1 MENFQ
6 FDKTSYNHIPHDPG
20 VYKFFHASGTLLYV
34 GKAKVLKNRVASY
47 FKNKSLLNRKTQRL
61 VSQINTIEVTIVNSE
76 YDALLLENNLIK
88 ENQPKFNILLKD
100 DKTFPFLIVTHERFP
115 KIYPTRKVIPDK
127 GTHFG
132 PYTSAR
138 AMHKALDLISKLYHV
153 RSCNLNLSEKNI
165 NSKKFKVCLE
175 YHIGNCLGPC
185 ENLQSEVDYLNEIE
199 QAKLILKGSIQPIK
213 IRLKE
218 DMNHAAGLLKFELAA
233 EYKSK
238 LQLLETF
245 QSKSLIVN
253 PSITDID
260 IVAIL
265 PGENI
270 SYVNFMKV
278 EMGTIR
284 ASETVLIKSKLQEKI
299 NEILAYAVTTLQ
311 QKFNSHSATIISNF
325 LFELPEINVVIPQ
338 KGDKKKLLD
347 LSIKNALMFKK
358 NHLRI
363 KTKQNDDSNRTIR
376 QLKKDL
382 RLKSLP
388 TIIECFDN
396 SNIQGSHPT
405 ASMVYFKNG
414 KPLKQ
419 QYRRYNIKT
428 VIGPDDFSSMTE
440 IIYRRYDRLSKE
452 KKTFPDLIVVDGGK
466 GQLNAACISL
476 KKLGLYGKVPIIGIA
491 KRLEEIYF
499 PEDSIPIYLN
509 KKSSTLKLLQFIR
522 DEAHRFA
529 ITHHRNRRSND
540 SITSILD
547 NIPGIGTKN
556 KTALL
561 KRFKTLSQIRTASI
575 SNLKDTIGNKLGI
588 RVHNYLNKKKKES
601 D

>member
-1 MENFQ
+1 MEHFQ
-6 FDKTSYNHIPHDPG
+6 FDKTSYNHVPKDPG
-20 VYKFFHASGTLLYV
+20 VYKFFNTTGTLLYV

-47 FKNKSLLNRKTQRL
+47 FTNKTLLNRKTQRL
-61 VSQINTIEVTIVNSE
+61 VSQIDTIEVTIVNSE

-100 DKTFPFLIVTHERFP
+100 DKTFPFLVVTNERFP
-115 KIYPTRKVIPDK
+115 KIYATRKVNPDK

-132 PYTSAR
+132 PYTSVR

-165 NSKKFKVCLE
+165 IKQKFNVCLE

-185 ENLQSEVDYLNEIE
+185 ENLQSETDYMNDID
-199 QAKLILKGSIQPIK
+199 QAKLILKGIISPIK
-213 IRLKE
+213 TLLKE
-218 DMNHAAGLLKFELAA
+218 DMNRSSSLLKFELAA
-233 EYKSK
+233 EYKAK

-260 IVAIL
+260 IVTIL
-265 PGENI
+265 TGEDI

-284 ASETVLIKSKLQEKI
+284 ASETVLIKSRLKETTD
-299 NEILAYAVTTLQ
+299 EILAYAVPVLR
-311 QKFNSHSATIISNF
+311 QKFNSHSPTIISNLSF
-325 LFELPEINVVIPQ
+325 KLPNIMVIIPQ
-338 KGDKKKLLD
+338 IGDKKKLLD
-347 LSIKNALMFKK
+347 LSMKNSFMFKQ

-363 KTKQNDDSNRTIR
+363 KTKQQDDSERTLR
-376 QLKKDL
+376 QLQQDL
-382 RLKSLP
+382 RLKSIP
-388 TIIECFDN
+388 RVIECFDN
-396 SNIQGSHPT
+396 SNIQGTHPT

-419 QYRRYNIKT
+419 QYRHYNIKT

-440 IIYRRYDRLSKE
+440 IIHRRYKRLLTEDKAL
-452 KKTFPDLIVVDGGK
+452 PDLIVVDGGK
-466 GQLNAACISL
+466 GQLSAACISL
-476 KKLGLYGKVPIIGIA
+476 KNLNLYGKIPIIGIA

-499 PEDSIPIYLN
+499 PEDSIPIYLS
-509 KKSSTLKLLQFIR
+509 KKSSALKLLQFIR

-529 ITHHRNRRSND
+529 ITHHRNIRSND

-547 NIPGIGTKN
+547 DIPGIGTKN
-556 KTALL
+556 KTVLL
-561 KRFKTLSQIRTASI
+561 TQFKTLSQIRNASI
-575 SNLKDTIGNKLGI
+575 QILTDVIGKKLALN
-588 RVHNYLNKKKKES
+588 VHNYLNKKKGAN
-601 D
+601 

>member
-1 MENFQ
+1 MEHFQ
-6 FDKTSYNHIPHDPG
+6 FDKTSYNHVPKDPG
-20 VYKFFHASGTLLYV
+20 VYKFFNTKGTLLYV

-47 FKNKSLLNRKTQRL
+47 FTNKTLLNRKTQRL
-61 VSQINTIEVTIVNSE
+61 VSQIDTIEVTIVNSE

-100 DKTFPFLIVTHERFP
+100 DKTFPFLVVTNERFP
-115 KIYPTRKVIPDK
+115 KIYATRKVNPDK

-132 PYTSAR
+132 PYTSVR

-165 NSKKFKVCLE
+165 IKQKFKVCLE

-185 ENLQSEVDYLNEIE
+185 ENLQSETGYMNDID
-199 QAKLILKGSIQPIK
+199 QAKLILKGIISPIK
-213 IRLKE
+213 TLLKE
-218 DMNHAAGLLKFELAA
+218 HMNRSSSLLKFELAA
-233 EYKSK
+233 EYKAK

-260 IVAIL
+260 IVTIL
-265 PGENI
+265 AGEDI

-284 ASETVLIKSKLQEKI
+284 ASETVLIKSRLKETTD
-299 NEILAYAVTTLQ
+299 EILAYAVPVLR
-311 QKFNSHSATIISNF
+311 QKFNSHSPTIISNLSF
-325 LFELPEINVVIPQ
+325 KLPNIMVIIPQ
-338 KGDKKKLLD
+338 IGDKKKLLD
-347 LSIKNALMFKK
+347 LSMKNSFMFKQ

-363 KTKQNDDSNRTIR
+363 KTKQLDDSERTLR
-376 QLKKDL
+376 QLQQDL
-382 RLKSLP
+382 RLKSIP
-388 TIIECFDN
+388 RVIECFDN
-396 SNIQGSHPT
+396 SNIQGTHPT

-419 QYRRYNIKT
+419 QYRHYNIKT

-440 IIYRRYDRLSKE
+440 IIHRRYKRLLTEDKAL
-452 KKTFPDLIVVDGGK
+452 PDLIVVDGGK
-466 GQLNAACISL
+466 GQLSAACISL
-476 KKLGLYGKVPIIGIA
+476 KNLNLYGKIPIIGIA

-499 PEDSIPIYLN
+499 PEDSIPIYLS
-509 KKSSTLKLLQFIR
+509 KKSSALKLLQFIR

-529 ITHHRNRRSND
+529 ITHHRNIRSND

-547 NIPGIGTKN
+547 DIPGIGTKN
-556 KTALL
+556 KTVLL
-561 KRFKTLSQIRTASI
+561 TQFKTLSQIRNASI
-575 SNLKDTIGNKLGI
+575 QILTDVIGKKLALN
-588 RVHNYLNKKKKES
+588 VHNYLNKKKGAN
-601 D
+601 

>member
-1 MENFQ
+1 MEHFQ
-6 FDKTSYNHIPHDPG
+6 FDKTSYNHVPKDPG
-20 VYKFFHASGTLLYV
+20 VYKFFNTTGTLLYV

-47 FKNKSLLNRKTQRL
+47 FTNKTLLNRKTQRL
-61 VSQINTIEVTIVNSE
+61 VSQIDTIEVTIVNSE

-100 DKTFPFLIVTHERFP
+100 DKTFPFLVVTNERFP
-115 KIYPTRKVIPDK
+115 KIYATRKVNPDK

-132 PYTSAR
+132 PYTSVR

-165 NSKKFKVCLE
+165 IKQKFNVCLE

-185 ENLQSEVDYLNEIE
+185 ENLQSETDYMNDID
-199 QAKLILKGSIQPIK
+199 QAKLILKGIISPIK
-213 IRLKE
+213 TLLKE
-218 DMNHAAGLLKFELAA
+218 DMNRSSSLLKFELAA
-233 EYKSK
+233 EYKAK

-260 IVAIL
+260 IVTIL
-265 PGENI
+265 TGEDI

-284 ASETVLIKSKLQEKI
+284 ASETVLIKSRLKETTD
-299 NEILAYAVTTLQ
+299 EILAYAVPVLR
-311 QKFNSHSATIISNF
+311 QKFNSHSPTIISNLSF
-325 LFELPEINVVIPQ
+325 KLPNIMVIIPQ
-338 KGDKKKLLD
+338 IGDKKKLLD
-347 LSIKNALMFKK
+347 LSMKNSFMFKQ

-363 KTKQNDDSNRTIR
+363 KTKQQDDSERTLR
-376 QLKKDL
+376 QLQQDL
-382 RLKSLP
+382 RLKSIP
-388 TIIECFDN
+388 RVIECFDN
-396 SNIQGSHPT
+396 SNIQGTHPT

-419 QYRRYNIKT
+419 QYRHYNIKT

-440 IIYRRYDRLSKE
+440 IIHRRYKRLLTEDKAL
-452 KKTFPDLIVVDGGK
+452 PDLIVVDGGK
-466 GQLNAACISL
+466 GQLSAACISL
-476 KKLGLYGKVPIIGIA
+476 KNLNLYGKIPIIGIA

-499 PEDSIPIYLN
+499 PEDSIPIYLS
-509 KKSSTLKLLQFIR
+509 KKSSALKLLQFIR

-529 ITHHRNRRSND
+529 ITHHRNIRSND

-547 NIPGIGTKN
+547 DIPGIGPKN
-556 KTALL
+556 KTVLL
-561 KRFKTLSQIRTASI
+561 TQFKTLSQIRNASI
-575 SNLKDTIGNKLGI
+575 QILTDVIGKKLALN
-588 RVHNYLNKKKKES
+588 VHNYLNKKKGAN
-601 D
+601 

>member
-1 MENFQ
+1 MEHFQ
-6 FDKTSYNHIPHDPG
+6 FDKTSYNHIPIEPG
-20 VYKFFHASGTLLYV
+20 IYKFFHTSGTLLYV

-47 FKNKSLLNRKTQRL
+47 FTNKNLLNKKTQRL
-61 VSQINTIEVTIVNSE
+61 VSQIDTIEVTIVNSE

-100 DKTFPFLIVTHERFP
+100 DKTFPFLVVTHERFP
-115 KIYPTRKVIPDK
+115 KIYATRKVDPDK
-127 GTHFG
+127 GTYFG
-132 PYTSAR
+132 PYTSVR

-165 NSKKFKVCLE
+165 SNLKFKVCLE

-185 ENLQSEVDYLNEIE
+185 EGLQSEKDYLKEID
-199 QAKLILKGSIQPIK
+199 QAKHILKGIIHPIK
-213 IRLKE
+213 TRLKE
-218 DMNHAAGLLKFELAA
+218 DMNHSADLLKFELAA

-260 IVAIL
+260 IVTIL
-265 PGENI
+265 SGEDI
-270 SYVNFMKV
+270 SYLNFMKI

-284 ASETVLIKSKLQEKI
+284 ASETVLIKSRLKEKTE
-299 NEILAYAVTTLQ
+299 EIMAYAVPVLR
-311 QKFNSHSATIISNF
+311 QKFNSHSPTIISNF
-325 LFELPEINVVIPQ
+325 IFSLSNINIIIPQ
-338 KGDKKKLLD
+338 IGDKKKLLD
-347 LSIKNALMFKK
+347 LSLKNAFMFKQ

-363 KTKQNDDSNRTIR
+363 KTKQQEDSDRTLR
-376 QLKKDL
+376 QLQDDL
-382 RLKSLP
+382 RLKSIP
-388 TIIECFDN
+388 RVIECFDN
-396 SNIQGSHPT
+396 SNIQGNHPT
-405 ASMVYFKNG
+405 SSMVYFKNG

-419 QYRRYNIKT
+419 QYRHYNIKT

-440 IIYRRYDRLSKE
+440 IIHRRYERLLTENKDL
-452 KKTFPDLIVVDGGK
+452 PDLIVIDGGK
-466 GQLNAACISL
+466 GQLSAACISL
-476 KKLGLYGKVPIIGIA
+476 KNLGIYGKIPIIGIA

-499 PEDSIPIYLN
+499 PEDSIPIYLS

-529 ITHHRNRRSND
+529 INHHRNIRSND

-547 NIPGIGTKN
+547 DIPGIGPKN
-556 KTALL
+556 KTLL
-561 KRFKTLSQIRTASI
+561 LTKFKTLSQIRKASV
-575 SNLKDTIGNKLGI
+575 SVLTNAIGSKLAL
-588 RVHNYLNKKKKES
+588 RLHNYFNKKKGTQ
-601 D
+601 

>member
-1 MENFQ
+1 MEHFQ
-6 FDKTSYNHIPHDPG
+6 FDKTSYNHVPKDPG
-20 VYKFFHASGTLLYV
+20 VYKFFNTTGTLLYV

-47 FKNKSLLNRKTQRL
+47 FTNKTLLNRKTQRL
-61 VSQINTIEVTIVNSE
+61 VSQIDTIEVTIVNSE

-100 DKTFPFLIVTHERFP
+100 DKTFPFLVVTNERFP
-115 KIYPTRKVIPDK
+115 KIYATRKVAPDK

-132 PYTSAR
+132 PYTSVR

-165 NSKKFKVCLE
+165 NKQKFKVCLE

-185 ENLQSEVDYLNEIE
+185 ENLQSETDYMNDID
-199 QAKLILKGSIQPIK
+199 QAKLILKGIISPIK
-213 IRLKE
+213 TILKE
-218 DMNHAAGLLKFELAA
+218 DMSQSSSLLKFELAA
-233 EYKSK
+233 EYKAK

-260 IVAIL
+260 IVTIL
-265 PGENI
+265 SGEDI

-284 ASETVLIKSKLQEKI
+284 ASETVLIKSRLKETTD
-299 NEILAYAVTTLQ
+299 EILAYAVPVLR
-311 QKFNSHSATIISNF
+311 QKFNSHSPTIISNLSF
-325 LFELPEINVVIPQ
+325 KLPNIMVIIPQ
-338 KGDKKKLLD
+338 IGDKKKLLD
-347 LSIKNALMFKK
+347 LSMKNSFMFKQ

-363 KTKQNDDSNRTIR
+363 KTKQQDDSERTLR
-376 QLKKDL
+376 QLQQDL
-382 RLKSLP
+382 RLKSIP
-388 TIIECFDN
+388 RVIECFDN
-396 SNIQGSHPT
+396 SNIQGTHPT

-419 QYRRYNIKT
+419 QYRHYNIKT

-440 IIYRRYDRLSKE
+440 IIHRRYERLLTEDKAL
-452 KKTFPDLIVVDGGK
+452 PDLIVVDGGK
-466 GQLNAACISL
+466 GQLSAACISL
-476 KKLGLYGKVPIIGIA
+476 KNLNLYGKIPIIGIA

-499 PEDSIPIYLN
+499 PEDSIPIYLS
-509 KKSSTLKLLQFIR
+509 KKSSALKLLQFIR

-529 ITHHRNRRSND
+529 ITHHRNIRSND

-547 NIPGIGTKN
+547 DIPGIGTKN
-556 KTALL
+556 KTILL
-561 KRFKTLSQIRTASI
+561 TKFKTLSQIRNASI
-575 SNLKDTIGNKLGI
+575 QILTDVIGKKLALN
-588 RVHNYLNKKKKES
+588 VHNYLNKKKGAK
-601 D
+601 

>member
-1 MENFQ
+1 MEHFQ
-6 FDKTSYNHIPHDPG
+6 FDKTSYNHVPKDPG
-20 VYKFFHASGTLLYV
+20 VYKFFNTTGTLLYV

-47 FKNKSLLNRKTQRL
+47 FTNKTLLNRKTQRL
-61 VSQINTIEVTIVNSE
+61 VSQIDTIEVTIVNSE

-100 DKTFPFLIVTHERFP
+100 DKTFPFLVVTNERFP
-115 KIYPTRKVIPDK
+115 KIYATRKVNPDK

-132 PYTSAR
+132 PYTSVR

-165 NSKKFKVCLE
+165 IKQKFNVCLE

-185 ENLQSEVDYLNEIE
+185 ENLQSETDYMNDID
-199 QAKLILKGSIQPIK
+199 QAKLILKGIISPIK
-213 IRLKE
+213 TLLKE
-218 DMNHAAGLLKFELAA
+218 DMNRSSSLLKFELAA
-233 EYKSK
+233 EYKAK

-260 IVAIL
+260 IVTIL
-265 PGENI
+265 TGEDI

-284 ASETVLIKSKLQEKI
+284 ASETVLIKSRLKETTD
-299 NEILAYAVTTLQ
+299 EILAYAVPVLR
-311 QKFNSHSATIISNF
+311 QKFNSHSPTIISNLSF
-325 LFELPEINVVIPQ
+325 KLPNIMVIIPQ
-338 KGDKKKLLD
+338 IGDKKKLLD
-347 LSIKNALMFKK
+347 LSMKNSFMFKQ

-363 KTKQNDDSNRTIR
+363 KTKQQDDSERTLR
-376 QLKKDL
+376 QLQQDL
-382 RLKSLP
+382 RLKSIP
-388 TIIECFDN
+388 RVIECFDN
-396 SNIQGSHPT
+396 SNIQGTHPT

-419 QYRRYNIKT
+419 QYRHYNIKT

-440 IIYRRYDRLSKE
+440 IIHRRYKRLLTEDKAL
-452 KKTFPDLIVVDGGK
+452 PDLIVVDGGK
-466 GQLNAACISL
+466 GQLSAACISL
-476 KKLGLYGKVPIIGIA
+476 KNLNLYGKIPIIGIA

-499 PEDSIPIYLN
+499 PEDSIPIYLS
-509 KKSSTLKLLQFIR
+509 KKSSALKLLQFIR

-529 ITHHRNRRSND
+529 ITHHRNIRSND

-547 NIPGIGTKN
+547 DIPGIGPKN
-556 KTALL
+556 KTVLL
-561 KRFKTLSQIRTASI
+561 TQFKTLSQIRNTSI
-575 SNLKDTIGNKLGI
+575 QVLTDVIGKKLALN
-588 RVHNYLNKKKKES
+588 VHNYLNKKKGTN
-601 D
+601 

>member
-1 MENFQ
+1 MEHFQ
-6 FDKTSYNHIPHDPG
+6 FDKTSYNHVPKDPG
-20 VYKFFHASGTLLYV
+20 VYKFFNTTGTLLYV

-47 FKNKSLLNRKTQRL
+47 FTNKTLLNRKTQRL
-61 VSQINTIEVTIVNSE
+61 VSQIDTIEVTIVNSE

-100 DKTFPFLIVTHERFP
+100 DKTFPFLVVTNERFP
-115 KIYPTRKVIPDK
+115 KIYATRKVNPDK

-132 PYTSAR
+132 PYTSVR

-165 NSKKFKVCLE
+165 IKQKFNVCLE

-185 ENLQSEVDYLNEIE
+185 ENLQSETDYMNDID
-199 QAKLILKGSIQPIK
+199 QAKLILKGIISPIK
-213 IRLKE
+213 TLLKE
-218 DMNHAAGLLKFELAA
+218 DMNRSSSLLKFELAA
-233 EYKSK
+233 EYKAK

-260 IVAIL
+260 IVTIL
-265 PGENI
+265 TGEDI

-284 ASETVLIKSKLQEKI
+284 ASETVLIKSRLKETTD
-299 NEILAYAVTTLQ
+299 EILAYAVPVLR
-311 QKFNSHSATIISNF
+311 QKFNSHSPTIISNLSF
-325 LFELPEINVVIPQ
+325 KLPNIMVIIPQ
-338 KGDKKKLLD
+338 IGDKKKLLD
-347 LSIKNALMFKK
+347 LSMKNSFMFKQ

-363 KTKQNDDSNRTIR
+363 KTKQQDDSERTLR
-376 QLKKDL
+376 QLQQDL
-382 RLKSLP
+382 RLKSIP
-388 TIIECFDN
+388 RVIECFDN
-396 SNIQGSHPT
+396 SNIQGTHPT

-419 QYRRYNIKT
+419 QYRHYNIKT

-440 IIYRRYDRLSKE
+440 IIHRRYKRLLTEDKAL
-452 KKTFPDLIVVDGGK
+452 PDLIVVDGGK
-466 GQLNAACISL
+466 GQLSAACISL
-476 KKLGLYGKVPIIGIA
+476 KNLNLYGKIPIIGIA

-499 PEDSIPIYLN
+499 PEDSIPIYLS
-509 KKSSTLKLLQFIR
+509 KKSSALKLLQFIR

-529 ITHHRNRRSND
+529 ITHHRNIRSND

-547 NIPGIGTKN
+547 DIPGIGPKN
-556 KTALL
+556 KTVLL
-561 KRFKTLSQIRTASI
+561 TQFKTLSQIRNTSI
-575 SNLKDTIGNKLGI
+575 QVLTDVIGKKLALN
-588 RVHNYLNKKKKES
+588 VHNYLNKKKGAN
-601 D
+601 

>member
-1 MENFQ
+1 MEHFQ
-6 FDKTSYNHIPHDPG
+6 FDKTSYNHVPKDPG
-20 VYKFFHASGTLLYV
+20 VYKFFNTTGTLLYV

-47 FKNKSLLNRKTQRL
+47 FTNKTLLNRKTQRL
-61 VSQINTIEVTIVNSE
+61 VSQIDTIEVTIVNSE

-100 DKTFPFLIVTHERFP
+100 DKTFPFLVVTNERFP
-115 KIYPTRKVIPDK
+115 KIYATRKVNPDK

-132 PYTSAR
+132 PYTSVR

-165 NSKKFKVCLE
+165 IKQKFNVCLE

-185 ENLQSEVDYLNEIE
+185 ENLQSETDYMNDID
-199 QAKLILKGSIQPIK
+199 QAKLILKGIISPIK
-213 IRLKE
+213 TLLKE
-218 DMNHAAGLLKFELAA
+218 HMNRSSSLLKFELAA
-233 EYKSK
+233 EYKAK

-260 IVAIL
+260 IVTIL
-265 PGENI
+265 TGEDI

-284 ASETVLIKSKLQEKI
+284 ASETVLIKSRLKETTD
-299 NEILAYAVTTLQ
+299 EILAYAVPVLR
-311 QKFNSHSATIISNF
+311 QKFNSHSPTIISNLSF
-325 LFELPEINVVIPQ
+325 KLPNIMVIIPQ
-338 KGDKKKLLD
+338 IGDKKKLLD
-347 LSIKNALMFKK
+347 LSMKNSFMFKQ

-363 KTKQNDDSNRTIR
+363 KTKQQDDSERTLR
-376 QLKKDL
+376 QLQQDL
-382 RLKSLP
+382 RLKSIP
-388 TIIECFDN
+388 RVIECFDN
-396 SNIQGSHPT
+396 SNIQGTHPT

-419 QYRRYNIKT
+419 QYRHYNIKT

-440 IIYRRYDRLSKE
+440 IIHRRYKRLLTEDKAL
-452 KKTFPDLIVVDGGK
+452 PDLIVVDGGK
-466 GQLNAACISL
+466 GQLSAACISL
-476 KKLGLYGKVPIIGIA
+476 KNLNLYGKIPIIGIA

-499 PEDSIPIYLN
+499 PEDSIPIYLS
-509 KKSSTLKLLQFIR
+509 KKSSALKLLQFIR

-529 ITHHRNRRSND
+529 ITHHRNIRSND

-547 NIPGIGTKN
+547 DIPGIGPKN
-556 KTALL
+556 KTVLL
-561 KRFKTLSQIRTASI
+561 TQFKTLSQIRNTSI
-575 SNLKDTIGNKLGI
+575 QVLTDVIGKKLALN
-588 RVHNYLNKKKKES
+588 VHNYLNKKKGTN
-601 D
+601 

>member
-1 MENFQ
+1 MEHFQ
-6 FDKTSYNHIPHDPG
+6 FDKTSYNHVPKDPG
-20 VYKFFHASGTLLYV
+20 VYKFFNTTGTLLYV

-47 FKNKSLLNRKTQRL
+47 FTNKTLLNRKTQRL
-61 VSQINTIEVTIVNSE
+61 VSQIDTIEVTIVNSE

-100 DKTFPFLIVTHERFP
+100 DKTFPFLVVTNERFP
-115 KIYPTRKVIPDK
+115 KIYATRKVNPDK

-132 PYTSAR
+132 PYTSVR

-165 NSKKFKVCLE
+165 IKQKFNVCLE

-185 ENLQSEVDYLNEIE
+185 ENLQSETDYMNDID
-199 QAKLILKGSIQPIK
+199 QAKLILKGIISPIK
-213 IRLKE
+213 TLLKE
-218 DMNHAAGLLKFELAA
+218 DMNRSSSLLKFELAA
-233 EYKSK
+233 EYKAK

-260 IVAIL
+260 IVTIL
-265 PGENI
+265 TGEDI

-284 ASETVLIKSKLQEKI
+284 ASETVLIKSRLKETTD
-299 NEILAYAVTTLQ
+299 EILAYAVPVLR
-311 QKFNSHSATIISNF
+311 QKFNSHSPTIISNLSF
-325 LFELPEINVVIPQ
+325 KLPNIMVIIPQ
-338 KGDKKKLLD
+338 IGDKKKLLD
-347 LSIKNALMFKK
+347 LSMKNSFMFKQ

-363 KTKQNDDSNRTIR
+363 KTKQQDDSERTLR
-376 QLKKDL
+376 QLQQDL
-382 RLKSLP
+382 RLKSIP
-388 TIIECFDN
+388 RVIECFDN
-396 SNIQGSHPT
+396 SNIQGTHPT

-419 QYRRYNIKT
+419 QYRHYNIKT

-440 IIYRRYDRLSKE
+440 IIHRRYKRLLTEDKAL
-452 KKTFPDLIVVDGGK
+452 PDLIVVDGGK
-466 GQLNAACISL
+466 GQLSAACISL
-476 KKLGLYGKVPIIGIA
+476 KNLNLYGKIPIIGIA

-499 PEDSIPIYLN
+499 PEDSIPIYLS
-509 KKSSTLKLLQFIR
+509 KKSSALKLLQFIR

-529 ITHHRNRRSND
+529 ITHHRNIRSND

-547 NIPGIGTKN
+547 DIPGIGPKN
-556 KTALL
+556 KTVLL
-561 KRFKTLSQIRTASI
+561 TQFKTLSQIRNTSI
-575 SNLKDTIGNKLGI
+575 QVL
-588 RVHNYLNKKKKES
+588 
-601 D
+601 

>member
-1 MENFQ
+1 MEHFQ
-6 FDKTSYNHIPHDPG
+6 FDKTSYNHVPKDPG
-20 VYKFFHASGTLLYV
+20 VYKFFNTTGTLLYV

-47 FKNKSLLNRKTQRL
+47 FTNKTLLNRKTQRL
-61 VSQINTIEVTIVNSE
+61 VSQIDTIEVTIVNSE

-100 DKTFPFLIVTHERFP
+100 DKTFPFLVVTNERFP
-115 KIYPTRKVIPDK
+115 KIYATRKVAPDK

-132 PYTSAR
+132 PYTSVR

-153 RSCNLNLSEKNI
+153 RSCNLNLTEKNI
-165 NSKKFKVCLE
+165 SKQKFKVCLE

-185 ENLQSEVDYLNEIE
+185 ENLQSKTDYMNDID
-199 QAKLILKGSIQPIK
+199 QAKLILKGIISPIK
-213 IRLKE
+213 TILKE
-218 DMNHAAGLLKFELAA
+218 DMSRSSSLLKFELAA
-233 EYKSK
+233 EYKAK

-260 IVAIL
+260 IVTIL
-265 PGENI
+265 SGEDI

-284 ASETVLIKSKLQEKI
+284 ASETVLIKSRLKETTD
-299 NEILAYAVTTLQ
+299 EILAYAVPVLR
-311 QKFNSHSATIISNF
+311 QKFNSHSPTIISNLSF
-325 LFELPEINVVIPQ
+325 KLPNIMVIIPQ
-338 KGDKKKLLD
+338 IGDKKKLLD
-347 LSIKNALMFKK
+347 LSMKNSFMFKQ

-363 KTKQNDDSNRTIR
+363 KTKQQDDSERTLR
-376 QLKKDL
+376 QLQQDL
-382 RLKSLP
+382 RLKSIP
-388 TIIECFDN
+388 RVIECFDN
-396 SNIQGSHPT
+396 SNIQGTHPT

-419 QYRRYNIKT
+419 QYRHYNIKT

-440 IIYRRYDRLSKE
+440 IIHRRYERLLTEDKAL
-452 KKTFPDLIVVDGGK
+452 PDLIVVDGGK
-466 GQLNAACISL
+466 GQLSAACISL
-476 KKLGLYGKVPIIGIA
+476 KNLNLYGKIPIIGIA

-499 PEDSIPIYLN
+499 PEDSIPIYLS
-509 KKSSTLKLLQFIR
+509 KKSSALKLLQFIR

-529 ITHHRNRRSND
+529 ITHHRNIRSND

-547 NIPGIGTKN
+547 DIPGIGTKN
-556 KTALL
+556 KTVLL
-561 KRFKTLSQIRTASI
+561 TKFKTLSQIRNASTQI
-575 SNLKDTIGNKLGI
+575 LTDVIGKKLALN
-588 RVHNYLNKKKKES
+588 VHNYLNKKKGAK
-601 D
+601 

>member
-1 MENFQ
+1 MEHFQ
-6 FDKTSYNHIPHDPG
+6 FDKTSYNHIPKDPG

-34 GKAKVLKNRVASY
+34 GKAKILKNRVASY
-47 FKNKSLLNRKTQRL
+47 FTNKNLLNRKTQRL
-61 VSQINTIEVTIVNSE
+61 VSQIDTIEVTIVNSE

-100 DKTFPFLIVTHERFP
+100 DKTFPFLVVTHERFP
-115 KIYPTRKVIPDK
+115 KIYATRKVVPDK

-132 PYTSAR
+132 PYTSVR

-165 NSKKFKVCLE
+165 NNHKFKVCLE
-175 YHIGNCLGPC
+175 YHIGNCFGPC
-185 ENLQSEVDYLNEIE
+185 ENLQSETDYLNEIN
-199 QAKLILKGSIQPIK
+199 QAKLILKGIIHPIK
-213 IRLKE
+213 TRLKE
-218 DMNHAAGLLKFELAA
+218 DMNHSADLLKFELAA

-260 IVAIL
+260 IVTIL
-265 PGENI
+265 TTEDI

-284 ASETVLIKSKLQEKI
+284 ASETVLIKSRLKEETD
-299 NEILAYAVTTLQ
+299 EILAYAVPVLR

-325 LFELPEINVVIPQ
+325 LFELPDINIIIPQ
-338 KGDKKKLLD
+338 IGDKKKLLD
-347 LSIKNALMFKK
+347 LSIKNAYMFKQ

-363 KTKQNDDSNRTIR
+363 KTKQQDDSERTLR
-376 QLKKDL
+376 QLKEDL

-388 TIIECFDN
+388 RVIECFDN
-396 SNIQGSHPT
+396 SNIQGTHPT

-414 KPLKQ
+414 KPSKQ
-419 QYRRYNIKT
+419 QYRHYNIKT

-440 IIYRRYDRLSKE
+440 IIYRRYDRLLKE
-452 KKTFPDLIVVDGGK
+452 HKALPDLIVVDGGK
-466 GQLNAACISL
+466 GQLSAACISL
-476 KKLGLYGKVPIIGIA
+476 KNLGIYGKIPIIGIA

-499 PEDSIPIYLN
+499 PEDSIPIYLS
-509 KKSSTLKLLQFIR
+509 KKSSALKLLQFIR

-529 ITHHRNRRSND
+529 IKHHRNIRSND

-547 NIPGIGTKN
+547 DIPGIGTKN
-556 KTALL
+556 KTILL
-561 KRFKTLSQIRTASI
+561 TKFKTLSQIRKASVT
-575 SNLKDTIGNKLGI
+575 LLRDAIGNKLGLS
-588 RVHNYLNKKKKES
+588 VHNYLNKKKGA

>member
-1 MENFQ
+1 MEHFQ
-6 FDKTSYNHIPHDPG
+6 FDKTSYNHVPKDPG
-20 VYKFFHASGTLLYV
+20 VYKFFNTTGTLLYV

-47 FKNKSLLNRKTQRL
+47 FTNKTLLNRKTQRL
-61 VSQINTIEVTIVNSE
+61 VSQIDTIEVTIVNSE

-100 DKTFPFLIVTHERFP
+100 DKTFPFLVVTNERFP
-115 KIYPTRKVIPDK
+115 KIYATRKVNPDK

-132 PYTSAR
+132 PYTSVR

-165 NSKKFKVCLE
+165 IKQKFNVCLE

-185 ENLQSEVDYLNEIE
+185 ENLQSETGYMNDID
-199 QAKLILKGSIQPIK
+199 QAKLILKGIISPIK
-213 IRLKE
+213 TLLKE
-218 DMNHAAGLLKFELAA
+218 DMNRSSSLLKFELAA
-233 EYKSK
+233 EYKAK

-260 IVAIL
+260 IVTIL
-265 PGENI
+265 TGEDI

-284 ASETVLIKSKLQEKI
+284 ASETVLIKSRLKETTD
-299 NEILAYAVTTLQ
+299 EILAYAVPVLR
-311 QKFNSHSATIISNF
+311 QKFNSHSPTIISNLSF
-325 LFELPEINVVIPQ
+325 KLPNIMVIIPQ
-338 KGDKKKLLD
+338 IGDKKKLLD
-347 LSIKNALMFKK
+347 LSMKNSFMFKQ

-363 KTKQNDDSNRTIR
+363 KTKQQDDSERTLR
-376 QLKKDL
+376 QLQQDL
-382 RLKSLP
+382 RLKSIP
-388 TIIECFDN
+388 RVIECFDN
-396 SNIQGSHPT
+396 SNIQGTHPT

-419 QYRRYNIKT
+419 QYRHYNIKT

-440 IIYRRYDRLSKE
+440 IIHRRYKRLLTEDKAL
-452 KKTFPDLIVVDGGK
+452 PDLIVVDGGK
-466 GQLNAACISL
+466 GQLSAACISL
-476 KKLGLYGKVPIIGIA
+476 KNLNLYGKIPIIGIA

-499 PEDSIPIYLN
+499 PEDSIPIYLS
-509 KKSSTLKLLQFIR
+509 KKSSALKLLQFIR

-529 ITHHRNRRSND
+529 ITHHRNIRSND

-547 NIPGIGTKN
+547 DIPGIGPKN
-556 KTALL
+556 KTVLL
-561 KRFKTLSQIRTASI
+561 TQFKTLSQIRNTSI
-575 SNLKDTIGNKLGI
+575 QVLTDVIGKKLALN
-588 RVHNYLNKKKKES
+588 VHNYLNKKKGAN
-601 D
+601 

>member
-1 MENFQ
+1 
-6 FDKTSYNHIPHDPG
+6 
-20 VYKFFHASGTLLYV
+20 
-34 GKAKVLKNRVASY
+34 VLKNRVASY
-47 FKNKSLLNRKTQRL
+47 FTNKTLLNRKTQRL
-61 VSQINTIEVTIVNSE
+61 VSQIDTIEVTIVNSE

-100 DKTFPFLIVTHERFP
+100 DKTFPFLVVTNERFP
-115 KIYPTRKVIPDK
+115 KIYATRKVNPDK

-132 PYTSAR
+132 PYTSVR

-165 NSKKFKVCLE
+165 IKQKFNVCLE

-185 ENLQSEVDYLNEIE
+185 ENLQSETDYMNDID
-199 QAKLILKGSIQPIK
+199 QAKLILKGIISPIK
-213 IRLKE
+213 TLLKE
-218 DMNHAAGLLKFELAA
+218 DMNRSSSLLKFELAA
-233 EYKSK
+233 EYKAK

-260 IVAIL
+260 IVTIL
-265 PGENI
+265 TGEDI

-284 ASETVLIKSKLQEKI
+284 ASETVLIKSRLKETTD
-299 NEILAYAVTTLQ
+299 EILAYAVPVLR
-311 QKFNSHSATIISNF
+311 QKFNSHSPTIISNLSF
-325 LFELPEINVVIPQ
+325 KLPNIMVIIPQ
-338 KGDKKKLLD
+338 IGDKKKLLD
-347 LSIKNALMFKK
+347 LSMKNSFMFKQ

-363 KTKQNDDSNRTIR
+363 KTKQQDDSERTLR
-376 QLKKDL
+376 QLQQDL
-382 RLKSLP
+382 RLKSIP
-388 TIIECFDN
+388 RVIECFDN
-396 SNIQGSHPT
+396 SNIQGTHPT

-419 QYRRYNIKT
+419 QYRHYNIKT

-440 IIYRRYDRLSKE
+440 IIHRRYKRLLTEDKAL
-452 KKTFPDLIVVDGGK
+452 PDLIVVDGGK
-466 GQLNAACISL
+466 GQLSAACISL
-476 KKLGLYGKVPIIGIA
+476 KNLNLYGKIPIIGIA

-499 PEDSIPIYLN
+499 PEDSIPIYLS
-509 KKSSTLKLLQFIR
+509 KKSSALKLLQFIR

-529 ITHHRNRRSND
+529 ITHHRNIRSND

-547 NIPGIGTKN
+547 DIPGIGPKN
-556 KTALL
+556 KTVLL
-561 KRFKTLSQIRTASI
+561 TQFKTLSQIRNTSI
-575 SNLKDTIGNKLGI
+575 QVLTDVIGKKLALN
-588 RVHNYLNKKKKES
+588 VHNYLNKKKGAN
-601 D
+601 

>member
-1 MENFQ
+1 MEHFQ
-6 FDKTSYNHIPHDPG
+6 FDKTSYNHIPKEPG
-20 VYKFFHASGTLLYV
+20 VYKFFHTSGTLLYV

-47 FKNKSLLNRKTQRL
+47 FTNKNLLNKKTQRL
-61 VSQINTIEVTIVNSE
+61 VSQIDTIEVTIVNSE

-100 DKTFPFLIVTHERFP
+100 DKTFPFLVVTRERFP
-115 KIYPTRKVIPDK
+115 KIYATRKVDPDK

-132 PYTSAR
+132 PYTSVR

-153 RSCNLNLSEKNI
+153 RSCSLNLSEKNI
-165 NSKKFKVCLE
+165 SNLKFKVCLE

-185 ENLQSEVDYLNEIE
+185 EGLQSEKDYLKEID
-199 QAKLILKGSIQPIK
+199 QAKHILKGIIHPIK
-213 IRLKE
+213 TRLTE
-218 DMNHAAGLLKFELAA
+218 DMNHSADLLKFELAA

-260 IVAIL
+260 IVTIL
-265 PGENI
+265 SGEDI
-270 SYVNFMKV
+270 SYLNFMKI
-278 EMGTIR
+278 EMGTIT
-284 ASETVLIKSKLQEKI
+284 ASETVLIKSRLKEKTE
-299 NEILAYAVTTLQ
+299 EIMAYAVPVLR
-311 QKFNSHSATIISNF
+311 QKFNSHSPTIISNF
-325 LFELPEINVVIPQ
+325 IFELTNINIIIPQ
-338 KGDKKKLLD
+338 IGDKKKLLD
-347 LSIKNALMFKK
+347 LSLKNAFMFKQ

-363 KTKQNDDSNRTIR
+363 KTKQQDDSERTLR
-376 QLKKDL
+376 QLQDDL
-382 RLKSLP
+382 RLKSIP
-388 TIIECFDN
+388 RVIECFDN
-396 SNIQGSHPT
+396 SNIQGAHPT

-419 QYRRYNIKT
+419 QYRHYNIKT

-440 IIYRRYDRLSKE
+440 IIRRRYERLLTENKDL
-452 KKTFPDLIVVDGGK
+452 PDLIVVDGGK
-466 GQLNAACISL
+466 GQLSAACISL
-476 KKLGLYGKVPIIGIA
+476 KNLGIYGKIPIIGIA

-499 PEDSIPIYLN
+499 PEDSIPIYLS

-529 ITHHRNRRSND
+529 INHHRNIRSND

-547 NIPGIGTKN
+547 GIPGIGPKN
-556 KTALL
+556 KTLL
-561 KRFKTLSQIRTASI
+561 LTKFKTLSQIRKASV
-575 SNLKDTIGNKLGI
+575 SVLTNAIGNKLAV
-588 RVHNYLNKKKKES
+588 RLHNYFNKKKGPQ
-601 D
+601 

>member
-1 MENFQ
+1 MEHFQ
-6 FDKTSYNHIPHDPG
+6 FNKTSYNHIPKDPG
-20 VYKFFHASGTLLYV
+20 VYKFFHASGALLYV

-47 FKNKSLLNRKTQRL
+47 FTNKSLLNRKTQRL

-76 YDALLLENNLIK
+76 YDAFLLENNLIK

-100 DKTFPFLIVTHERFP
+100 DKTFPFLVVTNERFP
-115 KIYPTRKVIPDK
+115 KIYATRKVVPDK

-132 PYTSAR
+132 PYTSVR
-138 AMHKALDLISKLYHV
+138 DMHKALDLISKLYHV

-165 NSKKFKVCLE
+165 NNKKFKVCLE

-185 ENLQSEVDYLNEIE
+185 ENLQTEVDYLNEID
-199 QAKLILKGSIQPIK
+199 QAMLILKGTIQPIK

-218 DMNHAAGLLKFELAA
+218 EMNHAASLLKFEQAA
-233 EYKSK
+233 EFKSK

-253 PSITDID
+253 PNITDID
-260 IVAIL
+260 IVTIL
-265 PGENI
+265 HGADI
-270 SYVNFMKV
+270 SYVNFMKI
-278 EMGTIR
+278 EMGMIK
-284 ASETVLIKSKLQEKI
+284 ASETVLIRSRLKEKAA
-299 NEILAYAVTTLQ
+299 EILAYAVPTLR

-325 LFELPEINVVIPQ
+325 LFELPEIDVIIPQ
-338 KGDKKKLLD
+338 IGDKKKLLD
-347 LSIKNALMFKK
+347 LSIKNAFMFKQ

-363 KTKQNDDSNRTIR
+363 KTKQQDNSERTIR
-376 QLKKDL
+376 QLQRDL

-388 TIIECFDN
+388 TVIECFDN
-396 SNIQGSHPT
+396 SNIQGSYPT

-419 QYRRYNIKT
+419 EYRRYNIKT

-440 IIYRRYDRLSKE
+440 IIYRRYERLLKE

-466 GQLNAACISL
+466 GQLSAACISL

-499 PEDSIPIYLN
+499 PEDSIPIYLS

-529 ITHHRNRRSND
+529 ITHHRNKRSND

-547 NIPGIGTKN
+547 NIPGIGTKK
-556 KTALL
+556 KTDLL
-561 KRFKTLSQIRTASI
+561 TQFKTLSQIRTASI
-575 SNLKDTIGNKLGI
+575 SALTNTIGNRLGV
-588 RVHNYLNKKKKES
+588 RVHNYLNKKKES
-601 D
+601 

>member
-1 MENFQ
+1 MEHFQ
-6 FDKTSYNHIPHDPG
+6 FDKTSYNHIPKEPG
-20 VYKFFHASGTLLYV
+20 VYKFFHTSGTLLYV

-47 FKNKSLLNRKTQRL
+47 FNNKNLLNKKTQRL
-61 VSQINTIEVTIVNSE
+61 VSQIDTIEVTIVNSE

-100 DKTFPFLIVTHERFP
+100 DKTFPFLVVTRERFP
-115 KIYPTRKVIPDK
+115 KIYATRKVDPDK

-132 PYTSAR
+132 PYTSVR

-153 RSCNLNLSEKNI
+153 RSCSLNLSEKNI
-165 NSKKFKVCLE
+165 SNLKFKVCLE

-185 ENLQSEVDYLNEIE
+185 EGLQSEKDYLKEID
-199 QAKLILKGSIQPIK
+199 QAKHILKGIIHPIK
-213 IRLKE
+213 TRLKE
-218 DMNHAAGLLKFELAA
+218 DMNHSADLLKFELAS

-260 IVAIL
+260 IVTIL
-265 PGENI
+265 SGEDI
-270 SYVNFMKV
+270 SYLNFMKI

-284 ASETVLIKSKLQEKI
+284 ASETVLIKSRLKEKTE
-299 NEILAYAVTTLQ
+299 EIMAYAVPVLR
-311 QKFNSHSATIISNF
+311 QKFNSHSPTIISNF
-325 LFELPEINVVIPQ
+325 IFSLSNINIIIPQ
-338 KGDKKKLLD
+338 IGDKKKLLD
-347 LSIKNALMFKK
+347 LSLKNAFMFKQ

-363 KTKQNDDSNRTIR
+363 KTKQQDASERTLWQLQDD
-376 QLKKDL
+376 LK
-382 RLKSLP
+382 LKSIP
-388 TIIECFDN
+388 RVIECFDN
-396 SNIQGSHPT
+396 SNIQGTHPT

-419 QYRRYNIKT
+419 QYRHYNIKT

-440 IIYRRYDRLSKE
+440 IIHRRYKRLLTENKDL
-452 KKTFPDLIVVDGGK
+452 PDLIVVDGGK
-466 GQLNAACISL
+466 GQLSAACISL
-476 KKLGLYGKVPIIGIA
+476 KTLGIYGKIPIIGIA

-499 PEDSIPIYLN
+499 PEDSIPIYLS
-509 KKSSTLKLLQFIR
+509 KKSSALKLLQFIR

-529 ITHHRNRRSND
+529 INHHRNIRSND

-547 NIPGIGTKN
+547 GIPGIGPKN
-556 KTALL
+556 KALL
-561 KRFKTLSQIRTASI
+561 LTKFKTLSQIRKASV
-575 SNLKDTIGNKLGI
+575 SVLTNAIGNKLAV
-588 RVHNYLNKKKKES
+588 RLHNYFNKKKGIQ
-601 D
+601 

>member
-1 MENFQ
+1 MEHFQ
-6 FDKTSYNHIPHDPG
+6 FDKTSYNHVPKDPG
-20 VYKFFHASGTLLYV
+20 VYKFFNTTGTLLYV

-47 FKNKSLLNRKTQRL
+47 FTNKTLLNRKTQRL
-61 VSQINTIEVTIVNSE
+61 VSQIDTIEVTIVNSE

-100 DKTFPFLIVTHERFP
+100 DKTFPFLVVTNERFP
-115 KIYPTRKVIPDK
+115 KIYATRKVNPDK

-132 PYTSAR
+132 PYTSVR

-165 NSKKFKVCLE
+165 IKQKFKVCLE

-185 ENLQSEVDYLNEIE
+185 ENLQSETDYMNDID
-199 QAKLILKGSIQPIK
+199 QAKLILKGIISPIK
-213 IRLKE
+213 TLLKE
-218 DMNHAAGLLKFELAA
+218 DMNRSSSLLKFELAA
-233 EYKSK
+233 EYKAK

-260 IVAIL
+260 IVTIL
-265 PGENI
+265 TGEDI

-284 ASETVLIKSKLQEKI
+284 ASETVLIKSRLKETTD
-299 NEILAYAVTTLQ
+299 EILAYAVPVLR
-311 QKFNSHSATIISNF
+311 QKFNSHSPTIISNLSF
-325 LFELPEINVVIPQ
+325 KLPNIMVIIPQ
-338 KGDKKKLLD
+338 IGDKKKLLD
-347 LSIKNALMFKK
+347 LSMKNSFMFKQ

-363 KTKQNDDSNRTIR
+363 KTKQQDDSERTLR
-376 QLKKDL
+376 QLQQDL
-382 RLKSLP
+382 RLKSIP
-388 TIIECFDN
+388 RVIECFDN
-396 SNIQGSHPT
+396 SNIQGTHPT

-419 QYRRYNIKT
+419 QYRHYNIKT

-440 IIYRRYDRLSKE
+440 IIHRRYKRLLTEDKAL
-452 KKTFPDLIVVDGGK
+452 PDLIVVDGGK
-466 GQLNAACISL
+466 GQLSAACISL
-476 KKLGLYGKVPIIGIA
+476 KNLNLYGKIPIIGIA

-499 PEDSIPIYLN
+499 PEDSIPIYLS
-509 KKSSTLKLLQFIR
+509 KKSSALKLLQFIR

-529 ITHHRNRRSND
+529 ITHHRNIRSND

-547 NIPGIGTKN
+547 DIPGIGPKN
-556 KTALL
+556 KTVLL
-561 KRFKTLSQIRTASI
+561 TQFKTLSQIRNTSI
-575 SNLKDTIGNKLGI
+575 QVLTDVIGKKLALN
-588 RVHNYLNKKKKES
+588 VHNYLNKKKGTN
-601 D
+601 

>member
-1 MENFQ
+1 MEHFQ
-6 FDKTSYNHIPHDPG
+6 FNKTSYNHIPKDPG
-20 VYKFFHASGTLLYV
+20 VYKFFHASGALLYV

-47 FKNKSLLNRKTQRL
+47 FTNKSLLNRKTQRL

-100 DKTFPFLIVTHERFP
+100 DKTFPFLVVTNERFP
-115 KIYPTRKVIPDK
+115 KIYATRKVVPDK

-132 PYTSAR
+132 PYTSVR
-138 AMHKALDLISKLYHV
+138 DMHKALDLISKLYHV

-165 NSKKFKVCLE
+165 NNKKFKVCLE

-185 ENLQSEVDYLNEIE
+185 ENLQTEVDYLNEID
-199 QAKLILKGSIQPIK
+199 QAMLILKGTIQPIK

-218 DMNHAAGLLKFELAA
+218 EMNHAASLLKFEQAA
-233 EYKSK
+233 EFKSK

-253 PSITDID
+253 PNITDID
-260 IVAIL
+260 IVTIL
-265 PGENI
+265 HGADI
-270 SYVNFMKV
+270 SYVNFMKI
-278 EMGTIR
+278 EMGMIK
-284 ASETVLIKSKLQEKI
+284 ASETVLIRSRLKEKAA
-299 NEILAYAVTTLQ
+299 EILAYAVPTLR

-325 LFELPEINVVIPQ
+325 LFELPEIDVIIPQ
-338 KGDKKKLLD
+338 IGDKKKLLD
-347 LSIKNALMFKK
+347 LSIKNAFMFKQ

-363 KTKQNDDSNRTIR
+363 KTKQQDNSERTIR
-376 QLKKDL
+376 QLQRDL

-388 TIIECFDN
+388 TVIECFDN

-419 QYRRYNIKT
+419 EYRRYNIKT

-440 IIYRRYDRLSKE
+440 IIYRRYERLLKE

-466 GQLNAACISL
+466 GQLSAACISL

-499 PEDSIPIYLN
+499 PEDSIPIYLS

-529 ITHHRNRRSND
+529 ITHHRNIRSND

-547 NIPGIGTKN
+547 NIPGIGTKK
-556 KTALL
+556 KTDLL
-561 KRFKTLSQIRTASI
+561 TQFKTLSQIRTASI
-575 SNLKDTIGNKLGI
+575 SALTNTIGNRLGV
-588 RVHNYLNKKKKES
+588 RVHNYLNKKKES
-601 D
+601 

>member
-1 MENFQ
+1 MEHFQ
-6 FDKTSYNHIPHDPG
+6 FDKTSYNHVPKDPG
-20 VYKFFHASGTLLYV
+20 VYKFFNTKGTLLYV

-47 FKNKSLLNRKTQRL
+47 FTNKTLLNRKTQRL
-61 VSQINTIEVTIVNSE
+61 VSQIDTIEVTIVNSE

-100 DKTFPFLIVTHERFP
+100 DKTFPFLVVTNERFP
-115 KIYPTRKVIPDK
+115 KIYATRKVNPDK

-132 PYTSAR
+132 PYTSVR

-165 NSKKFKVCLE
+165 IKQKFNVCLE

-185 ENLQSEVDYLNEIE
+185 ENLQSETDYMNDID
-199 QAKLILKGSIQPIK
+199 QAKLILKGIISPIK
-213 IRLKE
+213 TLLKE
-218 DMNHAAGLLKFELAA
+218 DMNRSSSLLKFELAA
-233 EYKSK
+233 EYKAK

-260 IVAIL
+260 IVTIL
-265 PGENI
+265 TGEDI

-284 ASETVLIKSKLQEKI
+284 ASETVLIKSRLKETTD
-299 NEILAYAVTTLQ
+299 EILAYAVPVLR
-311 QKFNSHSATIISNF
+311 QKFNSHSPTIISNLSF
-325 LFELPEINVVIPQ
+325 KLPNIMVIIPQ
-338 KGDKKKLLD
+338 IGDKKKLLD
-347 LSIKNALMFKK
+347 LSMKNSFMFKQ

-363 KTKQNDDSNRTIR
+363 KTKQQDDSERTLR
-376 QLKKDL
+376 QLQQDL
-382 RLKSLP
+382 RLKSIP
-388 TIIECFDN
+388 RVIECFDN
-396 SNIQGSHPT
+396 SNIQGTHPT

-419 QYRRYNIKT
+419 QYRHYNIKT

-440 IIYRRYDRLSKE
+440 IIHRRYKRLLTEDKAL
-452 KKTFPDLIVVDGGK
+452 PDLIVVDGGK
-466 GQLNAACISL
+466 GQLSAACISL
-476 KKLGLYGKVPIIGIA
+476 KNLNLYGKIPIIGIA

-499 PEDSIPIYLN
+499 PEDSIPIYLS
-509 KKSSTLKLLQFIR
+509 KKSSALKLLQFIR

-529 ITHHRNRRSND
+529 ITHHRNIRSND

-547 NIPGIGTKN
+547 DIPGIGTKN
-556 KTALL
+556 KTVLL
-561 KRFKTLSQIRTASI
+561 TQFKTLSQIRNASI
-575 SNLKDTIGNKLGI
+575 QILTDVIGKKLALN
-588 RVHNYLNKKKKES
+588 VHNYLNKKKGTN
-601 D
+601 

>member
-1 MENFQ
+1 MEHFQ
-6 FDKTSYNHIPHDPG
+6 FDKTSYNHVPKDPG
-20 VYKFFHASGTLLYV
+20 VYKFFNTTGTLLYV

-47 FKNKSLLNRKTQRL
+47 FTNKTLLNRKTQRL
-61 VSQINTIEVTIVNSE
+61 VSQIDTIEVTIVNSE

-100 DKTFPFLIVTHERFP
+100 DKTFPFLVVTNERFP
-115 KIYPTRKVIPDK
+115 KIYATRKVNPDK

-132 PYTSAR
+132 PYTSVR

-165 NSKKFKVCLE
+165 IKQKFNVCLE

-185 ENLQSEVDYLNEIE
+185 ENLQSETDYLNDID
-199 QAKLILKGSIQPIK
+199 QAKLILKGIISPIK
-213 IRLKE
+213 TLLKE
-218 DMNHAAGLLKFELAA
+218 DMNRSSSLLKFELAA
-233 EYKSK
+233 EYKAK

-260 IVAIL
+260 IVTIL
-265 PGENI
+265 TGEDI

-284 ASETVLIKSKLQEKI
+284 ASETVLIKSRLKETTD
-299 NEILAYAVTTLQ
+299 EILAYAVPVLR
-311 QKFNSHSATIISNF
+311 QKFNSHSPTIISNLSF
-325 LFELPEINVVIPQ
+325 KLPNIMVIIPQ
-338 KGDKKKLLD
+338 IGDKKKLLD
-347 LSIKNALMFKK
+347 LSMKNSFMFKQ

-363 KTKQNDDSNRTIR
+363 KTKQQDDSERTLR
-376 QLKKDL
+376 QLQQDL
-382 RLKSLP
+382 RLKSIP
-388 TIIECFDN
+388 RVIECFDN
-396 SNIQGSHPT
+396 SNIQGTHPT

-419 QYRRYNIKT
+419 QYRHYNIKT

-440 IIYRRYDRLSKE
+440 IIHRRYKRLLTEDKAL
-452 KKTFPDLIVVDGGK
+452 PDLIVVDGGK
-466 GQLNAACISL
+466 GQLSAACISL
-476 KKLGLYGKVPIIGIA
+476 KNLNLYGKIPIIGIA

-499 PEDSIPIYLN
+499 PEDSIPIYLS
-509 KKSSTLKLLQFIR
+509 KKSSALKLLQFIR

-529 ITHHRNRRSND
+529 ITHHRNIRSND

-547 NIPGIGTKN
+547 DIPGIGPKN
-556 KTALL
+556 KTVLL
-561 KRFKTLSQIRTASI
+561 TQFKTLSQIRNTSI
-575 SNLKDTIGNKLGI
+575 QVLTDVIGKKLALN
-588 RVHNYLNKKKKES
+588 VHNYLNKKKGTN
-601 D
+601 

>member
-1 MENFQ
+1 
-6 FDKTSYNHIPHDPG
+6 
-20 VYKFFHASGTLLYV
+20 
-34 GKAKVLKNRVASY
+34 
-47 FKNKSLLNRKTQRL
+47 
-61 VSQINTIEVTIVNSE
+61 EVTIVNSE

-100 DKTFPFLIVTHERFP
+100 DKTFPFLVVTNERFP
-115 KIYPTRKVIPDK
+115 KIYATRKVNPDK

-132 PYTSAR
+132 PYTSVR

-165 NSKKFKVCLE
+165 IKQKFKVCLE

-185 ENLQSEVDYLNEIE
+185 ENLQSETDYMNDID
-199 QAKLILKGSIQPIK
+199 QAKLILKGIISPIK
-213 IRLKE
+213 TLLKE
-218 DMNHAAGLLKFELAA
+218 DMTRSSSLLKFELAA
-233 EYKSK
+233 EYKAK

-260 IVAIL
+260 IVTIL
-265 PGENI
+265 TGEDI

-284 ASETVLIKSKLQEKI
+284 ASETVLIKSRLKETTD
-299 NEILAYAVTTLQ
+299 EILAYAVPVLR
-311 QKFNSHSATIISNF
+311 QKFNSHSPTIISNLSF
-325 LFELPEINVVIPQ
+325 KLPNIMVIIPQ
-338 KGDKKKLLD
+338 IGDKKKLLD
-347 LSIKNALMFKK
+347 LSMKNSFMFKQ

-363 KTKQNDDSNRTIR
+363 KTKQQDDSERTLR
-376 QLKKDL
+376 QLQQDL
-382 RLKSLP
+382 RLKSIP
-388 TIIECFDN
+388 RVIECFDN
-396 SNIQGSHPT
+396 SNIQGTHPT

-419 QYRRYNIKT
+419 QYRHYNIKT

-440 IIYRRYDRLSKE
+440 IIHRRYKRLLTEDKAL
-452 KKTFPDLIVVDGGK
+452 PDLIVVDGGK
-466 GQLNAACISL
+466 GQLSAACISL
-476 KKLGLYGKVPIIGIA
+476 KNLNLYGKIPIIGIA

-499 PEDSIPIYLN
+499 PEDSIPIYLS
-509 KKSSTLKLLQFIR
+509 KKSSALKLLQFIR

-529 ITHHRNRRSND
+529 ITHHRNIRSND

-547 NIPGIGTKN
+547 DIPGIGPKN
-556 KTALL
+556 KTVLL
-561 KRFKTLSQIRTASI
+561 TQFKTLSQIRNTSI
-575 SNLKDTIGNKLGI
+575 QVLTDVIGKKLALN
-588 RVHNYLNKKKKES
+588 VHNYLNKKKGAN
-601 D
+601 

>member
-1 MENFQ
+1 MEHFQ
-6 FDKTSYNHIPHDPG
+6 FDKTSYNHVPKDPG
-20 VYKFFHASGTLLYV
+20 VYKFFNTTGTLLYV

-47 FKNKSLLNRKTQRL
+47 FTNKTLLNRKTQRL
-61 VSQINTIEVTIVNSE
+61 VSQIDTIEVTIVNSE

-100 DKTFPFLIVTHERFP
+100 DKTFPFLVVTNERFP
-115 KIYPTRKVIPDK
+115 KIYATRKVNPDK

-132 PYTSAR
+132 PYTSVR

-165 NSKKFKVCLE
+165 IKQKFNVCLE

-185 ENLQSEVDYLNEIE
+185 ENLQSETDYMNDID
-199 QAKLILKGSIQPIK
+199 QAKLILKGIISPIK
-213 IRLKE
+213 TLLKE
-218 DMNHAAGLLKFELAA
+218 DMNRSSSLLKFELAA
-233 EYKSK
+233 EYKAK

-260 IVAIL
+260 IVTIL
-265 PGENI
+265 TGEDI

-284 ASETVLIKSKLQEKI
+284 ASETVLIKSRLKETTD
-299 NEILAYAVTTLQ
+299 EILAYAVPVLR
-311 QKFNSHSATIISNF
+311 QKFNSHSPTIISNLSF
-325 LFELPEINVVIPQ
+325 KLPNIMVIIPQ
-338 KGDKKKLLD
+338 IGDKKKLLD
-347 LSIKNALMFKK
+347 LSMKDSFMFKQ

-363 KTKQNDDSNRTIR
+363 KTKQQDDSERTLR
-376 QLKKDL
+376 QLQQDL
-382 RLKSLP
+382 RLKSIP
-388 TIIECFDN
+388 RVIECFDN
-396 SNIQGSHPT
+396 SNIQGTHPT

-419 QYRRYNIKT
+419 QYRHYNIKT

-440 IIYRRYDRLSKE
+440 IIHRRYKRLLTEDKAL
-452 KKTFPDLIVVDGGK
+452 PDLIVVDGGK
-466 GQLNAACISL
+466 GQLSAACISL
-476 KKLGLYGKVPIIGIA
+476 KNLNLYGKIPIIGIA

-499 PEDSIPIYLN
+499 PEDSIPIYLS
-509 KKSSTLKLLQFIR
+509 KKSSALKLLQFIR

-529 ITHHRNRRSND
+529 ITHHRNIRSND

-547 NIPGIGTKN
+547 DIPGIGPKN
-556 KTALL
+556 KTVLL
-561 KRFKTLSQIRTASI
+561 TQFKTLSQIRNTSI
-575 SNLKDTIGNKLGI
+575 QVLTDVIGKKLALN
-588 RVHNYLNKKKKES
+588 VHNYLNKKKGTN
-601 D
+601 

>member
-1 MENFQ
+1 MEHFQ
-6 FDKTSYNHIPHDPG
+6 FDKTSYNHVPKDPG
-20 VYKFFHASGTLLYV
+20 VYKFFNTTGTLLYV

-47 FKNKSLLNRKTQRL
+47 FTNKTLLNRKTQRL
-61 VSQINTIEVTIVNSE
+61 VSQIDTIEVTIVNSE

-88 ENQPKFNILLKD
+88 ENQPKLNILLKD
-100 DKTFPFLIVTHERFP
+100 DKTFPFLVVTNERFP
-115 KIYPTRKVIPDK
+115 KIYATRKVNPDK

-132 PYTSAR
+132 PYTSVR

-165 NSKKFKVCLE
+165 IKQKFNVCLE

-185 ENLQSEVDYLNEIE
+185 ENLQSETDYMNDID
-199 QAKLILKGSIQPIK
+199 QAKLILKGIISPIK
-213 IRLKE
+213 TLLKE
-218 DMNHAAGLLKFELAA
+218 DMNRSSSLLKFELAA
-233 EYKSK
+233 EYKAK

-260 IVAIL
+260 IVTIL
-265 PGENI
+265 TGEDI

-284 ASETVLIKSKLQEKI
+284 ASETVLIKSRLKETTD
-299 NEILAYAVTTLQ
+299 EILAYAVPVLR
-311 QKFNSHSATIISNF
+311 QKFNSHSPTIISNLSF
-325 LFELPEINVVIPQ
+325 KLPNIMVIIPQ
-338 KGDKKKLLD
+338 IGDKKKLLD
-347 LSIKNALMFKK
+347 LSMKNSFMFKQ

-363 KTKQNDDSNRTIR
+363 KTKQQDDSERTLR
-376 QLKKDL
+376 QLQQDL
-382 RLKSLP
+382 RLKSIP
-388 TIIECFDN
+388 RVIECFDN
-396 SNIQGSHPT
+396 SNIQGTHPT

-419 QYRRYNIKT
+419 QYRHYNIKT

-440 IIYRRYDRLSKE
+440 IIHRRYKRLLTEDKAL
-452 KKTFPDLIVVDGGK
+452 PDLIVVDGGK
-466 GQLNAACISL
+466 GQLSAACISL
-476 KKLGLYGKVPIIGIA
+476 KNLNLYGKIPIIGIA

-499 PEDSIPIYLN
+499 PEDSIPIYLS
-509 KKSSTLKLLQFIR
+509 KKSSALKLLQFIR

-529 ITHHRNRRSND
+529 ITHHRNIRSND

-547 NIPGIGTKN
+547 DIPGIGPKN
-556 KTALL
+556 KTVLL
-561 KRFKTLSQIRTASI
+561 TQFKTLSQIRNTSI
-575 SNLKDTIGNKLGI
+575 QVLTDVIGKKLALN
-588 RVHNYLNKKKKES
+588 VHNYLNKKKGTN
-601 D
+601 

>member
-1 MENFQ
+1 MEHFQ
-6 FDKTSYNHIPHDPG
+6 FDKTSYNHVPKDPG
-20 VYKFFHASGTLLYV
+20 VYKFFNTTGTLLYV

-47 FKNKSLLNRKTQRL
+47 FTNKTLLNRKTQRL
-61 VSQINTIEVTIVNSE
+61 VSQIDTIEVTIVNSE

-100 DKTFPFLIVTHERFP
+100 DKTFPFLVVTNERFP
-115 KIYPTRKVIPDK
+115 KIYATRKVNPDK

-132 PYTSAR
+132 PYTSVR

-165 NSKKFKVCLE
+165 IKQKFNVCLE

-185 ENLQSEVDYLNEIE
+185 ENLQSETGYMNDID
-199 QAKLILKGSIQPIK
+199 QAKLILKGIISPIK
-213 IRLKE
+213 TLLKE
-218 DMNHAAGLLKFELAA
+218 HMNRSSSLLKFELAA
-233 EYKSK
+233 EYKAK

-260 IVAIL
+260 IVTIL
-265 PGENI
+265 TGEDI

-284 ASETVLIKSKLQEKI
+284 ASETVLIKSRLKETTD
-299 NEILAYAVTTLQ
+299 EILAYAVPVLR
-311 QKFNSHSATIISNF
+311 QKFNSHSPTIISNLSF
-325 LFELPEINVVIPQ
+325 KLPNIMVIIPQ
-338 KGDKKKLLD
+338 IGDKKKLLD
-347 LSIKNALMFKK
+347 LSMKNSFMFKQ

-363 KTKQNDDSNRTIR
+363 KTKQQDDSERTLR
-376 QLKKDL
+376 QLQQDL
-382 RLKSLP
+382 RLKSIP
-388 TIIECFDN
+388 RVIECFDN
-396 SNIQGSHPT
+396 SNIQGTHPT

-419 QYRRYNIKT
+419 QYRHYNIKT

-440 IIYRRYDRLSKE
+440 IIHRRYKRLLTEDKAL
-452 KKTFPDLIVVDGGK
+452 PDLIVVDGGK
-466 GQLNAACISL
+466 GQLSAACISL
-476 KKLGLYGKVPIIGIA
+476 KNLNLYGKIPIIGIA

-499 PEDSIPIYLN
+499 PEDSIPIYLS
-509 KKSSTLKLLQFIR
+509 KKSSALKLLQFIR

-529 ITHHRNRRSND
+529 ITHHRNIRSND

-547 NIPGIGTKN
+547 DIPGIGPKN
-556 KTALL
+556 KTVLL
-561 KRFKTLSQIRTASI
+561 TQFKTLSQIRNTSI
-575 SNLKDTIGNKLGI
+575 QVLTDVIGKKLALN
-588 RVHNYLNKKKKES
+588 VHNYLNKKKGTN
-601 D
+601 

>member
-1 MENFQ
+1 MEHFQ
-6 FDKTSYNHIPHDPG
+6 FDKTSYNHVPKDPG
-20 VYKFFHASGTLLYV
+20 VYKFFNTTGTLLYV

-47 FKNKSLLNRKTQRL
+47 FTNKTLLNRKTQRL
-61 VSQINTIEVTIVNSE
+61 VSQIDTIEVTIVNSE

-100 DKTFPFLIVTHERFP
+100 DKTFPFLVVTNERFP
-115 KIYPTRKVIPDK
+115 KIYATRKVAPDK

-132 PYTSAR
+132 PYTSVR

-165 NSKKFKVCLE
+165 NKQKFKVCLE

-185 ENLQSEVDYLNEIE
+185 ENLQSETDYMNDID
-199 QAKLILKGSIQPIK
+199 QAKLILKGIISPIK
-213 IRLKE
+213 TILKE
-218 DMNHAAGLLKFELAA
+218 DMSRSSSLLKFELAA
-233 EYKSK
+233 EYKAK

-260 IVAIL
+260 IVTIL
-265 PGENI
+265 SGEDI

-284 ASETVLIKSKLQEKI
+284 ASETVLIKSRLKETTD
-299 NEILAYAVTTLQ
+299 EILAYAVPVLR
-311 QKFNSHSATIISNF
+311 QKFNSHSPTIISNLSF
-325 LFELPEINVVIPQ
+325 KLPNIMVIIPQ
-338 KGDKKKLLD
+338 IGDKKKLLD
-347 LSIKNALMFKK
+347 LSMKNSFMFKQ

-363 KTKQNDDSNRTIR
+363 KTKQQDDSERTLR
-376 QLKKDL
+376 QLQQDL
-382 RLKSLP
+382 RLKSIP
-388 TIIECFDN
+388 RVIECFDN
-396 SNIQGSHPT
+396 SNIQGTHPT

-419 QYRRYNIKT
+419 QYRHYNIKT

-440 IIYRRYDRLSKE
+440 IIHRRYERLLTEDKAL
-452 KKTFPDLIVVDGGK
+452 PDLIVVDGGK
-466 GQLNAACISL
+466 GQLSAACISL
-476 KKLGLYGKVPIIGIA
+476 KNLNLYGKIPIIGIA

-499 PEDSIPIYLN
+499 PEDSIPIYLS
-509 KKSSTLKLLQFIR
+509 KKSSALKLLQFIR

-529 ITHHRNRRSND
+529 ITHHRNIRSND

-547 NIPGIGTKN
+547 DIPGIGTKN
-556 KTALL
+556 KTVLL
-561 KRFKTLSQIRTASI
+561 TKFKTLSQIRNASI
-575 SNLKDTIGNKLGI
+575 QILTDVIGKKLALN
-588 RVHNYLNKKKKES
+588 VHNYLNKKKGAK
-601 D
+601 

>member
-1 MENFQ
+1 MEHFQ
-6 FDKTSYNHIPHDPG
+6 FDKTSYNHVPKDPG
-20 VYKFFHASGTLLYV
+20 VYKFFNTKGTLLYV

-47 FKNKSLLNRKTQRL
+47 FTNKTLLNRKTQRL
-61 VSQINTIEVTIVNSE
+61 VSQIDTIEVTIVNSE

-100 DKTFPFLIVTHERFP
+100 DKTFPFLVVTNERFP
-115 KIYPTRKVIPDK
+115 KIYATRKVNPDK

-132 PYTSAR
+132 PYTSVR

-165 NSKKFKVCLE
+165 IKQKFNVCLE

-185 ENLQSEVDYLNEIE
+185 ENLQSETDYMNDID
-199 QAKLILKGSIQPIK
+199 QAKLILKGIISPIK
-213 IRLKE
+213 TLLKE
-218 DMNHAAGLLKFELAA
+218 DMNRSSSLLKFELAA
-233 EYKSK
+233 EYKAK

-260 IVAIL
+260 IVTIL
-265 PGENI
+265 TGEDI

-284 ASETVLIKSKLQEKI
+284 ASETVLIKSRLKETTD
-299 NEILAYAVTTLQ
+299 EILAYAVPVLR
-311 QKFNSHSATIISNF
+311 QKFNSHSPTIISNLSF
-325 LFELPEINVVIPQ
+325 KLPNIMVIIPQ
-338 KGDKKKLLD
+338 IGDKKKLLD
-347 LSIKNALMFKK
+347 LSMKNSFMFKQ

-363 KTKQNDDSNRTIR
+363 KTKQQDDSERTLR
-376 QLKKDL
+376 QLQQDL
-382 RLKSLP
+382 RLKSIP
-388 TIIECFDN
+388 RVIECFDN
-396 SNIQGSHPT
+396 SNIQGTHPT

-419 QYRRYNIKT
+419 QYRHYNIKT

-440 IIYRRYDRLSKE
+440 IIHRRYKRLLTEDKAL
-452 KKTFPDLIVVDGGK
+452 PDLIVVDGGK
-466 GQLNAACISL
+466 GQLSAACISL
-476 KKLGLYGKVPIIGIA
+476 KNLNLYGKIPIIGIA

-499 PEDSIPIYLN
+499 PEDSIPIYLS
-509 KKSSTLKLLQFIR
+509 KKSSALKLLQFIR

-529 ITHHRNRRSND
+529 ITHHRNIRSND

-547 NIPGIGTKN
+547 DIPGIGPKN
-556 KTALL
+556 KTVLL
-561 KRFKTLSQIRTASI
+561 TQFKTLSQIRNTSI
-575 SNLKDTIGNKLGI
+575 QVLTDVIGKKLALN
-588 RVHNYLNKKKKES
+588 VHNYLNKKKGAN
-601 D
+601 

>member
-1 MENFQ
+1 MEHFQ
-6 FDKTSYNHIPHDPG
+6 FDKTSYNHIPKDPG

-34 GKAKVLKNRVASY
+34 GKAKILKNRVASY
-47 FKNKSLLNRKTQRL
+47 FTNKNLLNRKTQRL
-61 VSQINTIEVTIVNSE
+61 VSQIDTIEVTIVNSE

-100 DKTFPFLIVTHERFP
+100 DKTFPFLVVTHERFP
-115 KIYPTRKVIPDK
+115 KIYATRKVVPDK

-132 PYTSAR
+132 PYTSVR

-165 NSKKFKVCLE
+165 NNHKFKVCLE
-175 YHIGNCLGPC
+175 YHIGNCFGPC
-185 ENLQSEVDYLNEIE
+185 ENLQSETDYLNEIN
-199 QAKLILKGSIQPIK
+199 QAKLILKGIIHPIK
-213 IRLKE
+213 TRLKE
-218 DMNHAAGLLKFELAA
+218 DMNHSADLLKFELAA

-260 IVAIL
+260 IVTIL
-265 PGENI
+265 TTEDI

-284 ASETVLIKSKLQEKI
+284 ASETVLIKSRLKEETD
-299 NEILAYAVTTLQ
+299 EILAYAVPVLR

-325 LFELPEINVVIPQ
+325 LFELPDINIIIPQ
-338 KGDKKKLLD
+338 IGDKKKLLD
-347 LSIKNALMFKK
+347 LSIKNAYMFKQ

-363 KTKQNDDSNRTIR
+363 KTKQQDDSERTLR
-376 QLKKDL
+376 QLKEDL

-388 TIIECFDN
+388 RIIECFDN
-396 SNIQGSHPT
+396 SNIQGTHPT

-414 KPLKQ
+414 KPSKQ
-419 QYRRYNIKT
+419 QYRHYNIKT

-440 IIYRRYDRLSKE
+440 IIYRRYDRLLKE
-452 KKTFPDLIVVDGGK
+452 HKALPDLIVVDGGK
-466 GQLNAACISL
+466 GQLSAACISL
-476 KKLGLYGKVPIIGIA
+476 KNLGIYGKIPIIGIA

-499 PEDSIPIYLN
+499 PEDSIPIYLS
-509 KKSSTLKLLQFIR
+509 KKSSALKLLQFIR

-529 ITHHRNRRSND
+529 IKHHRNIRSND

-547 NIPGIGTKN
+547 DIPGIGTKN
-556 KTALL
+556 KTILL
-561 KRFKTLSQIRTASI
+561 TKFKTLSQIRKASVT
-575 SNLKDTIGNKLGI
+575 LLRDAIGNKLGLS
-588 RVHNYLNKKKKES
+588 VHNYLNKKKGA